1 MTVSRRVLHSSSV
14 GVALL
19 AVVCAVSL
27 QVLRVFFPIVFDGFE
42 DVGYAAAAAVAVG
55 IPALGSI
62 LGWAFREAIGDRRSV
77 LLGVGLLTMG
87 RIALQVAGPIPFWLV
102 AITTA
107 AAFWALMSIVATGSA
122 GRARGP
128 VQGLLLGFAVDVAIR
143 SVFRGWDPVWQEGLL
158 PWVVGVSL
166 SLGAMILVIVTSRSV
181 RSNGPGVS
189 WVALAAIGPFLFLHA
204 LFLQSAPFVASRSGV
219 TSARAVAIILAL
231 DAATILVI
239 GAWPRWRIWL
249 AVMSVVGVVGLRL
262 EPGAGVLI
270 FIGLAYLGT
279 AAMLVLALRSSGGRG
294 RVFQLLAHAG
304 GPAVLAMLV
313 VAYQKP
319 RPLPLPGGSL
329 LDAAAIA
336 LLLLAWVGTTSRAG
350 RLVPLGR
357 GAAFGATLL
366 LGVPLGLWLSSPTPA
381 ARASSAPREIRL
393 LDYNVHSAVHEGQ
406 VDLEALA
413 STIEARS
420 PSIVVLQEASRGWP
434 VTGMTDVVDWLS
446 WRLRMPYLY
455 GPAGDG
461 PYGNT
466 ILYQPTLRVLTAEQ
480 GSLPQGRG
488 LHPRSYLSVTFADPL
503 RVVAT
508 HLDGEEEPRTRLLQI
523 DALLRSIDDVD
534 DTIVAGDLNAEIGSP
549 ELARFQDVG
558 FTTVQ
563 DLTGE
568 WAATFPEEGEI
579 FDHILIGRHLTATD
593 VAVGRTDVSDHFPV
607 VATIRRL

>member
-1 MTVSRRVLHSSSV
+1 M

-55 IPALGSI
+55 IPASGSL

-77 LLGVGLLTMG
+77 LLGVGLLAMG
-87 RIALQVAGPIPFWLV
+87 RIALQVAGTIPFWLV

-107 AAFWALMSIVATGSA
+107 AAFWALVSIVATGSA

-158 PWVVGVSL
+158 PWVVAVSL
-166 SLGAMILVIVTSRSV
+166 SLGAMLLVIVTSRTV
-181 RSNGPGVS
+181 RSNGSGVS

-219 TSARAVAIILAL
+219 TSSRAVAIILAL
-231 DAATILVI
+231 DAAAILVV

-262 EPGAGVLI
+262 GPGAGVLI
-270 FIGLAYLGT
+270 FIALAHLGT

-304 GPAVLAMLV
+304 GPAALAMLV

-329 LDAAAIA
+329 IYAATIA

-357 GAAFGATLL
+357 GAAFGSTLL
-366 LGVPLGLWLSSPTPA
+366 LGVPLGLWLSSPTPQA
-381 ARASSAPREIRL
+381 ATSSAPREIRL

-434 VTGMTDVVDWLS
+434 LTGMTDVVEWLS

-466 ILYQPTLRVLTAEQ
+466 ILYQPTLRVLMAEQ
-480 GSLPQGRG
+480 GSLPQGRS

-508 HLDGEEEPRTRLLQI
+508 HLDAEEEPRTRLLQI
-523 DALLRSIDDVD
+523 GALLRSIDDAD

-549 ELARFQDVG
+549 ELARFQEVG

-593 VAVGRTDVSDHFPV
+593 VVVGRTDVSDHFPV

>member
-1 MTVSRRVLHSSSV
+1 MTVSGRDLHSSWV

-19 AVVCAVSL
+19 AVVSAVSL

-42 DVGYAAAAAVAVG
+42 DVGYAPAAAVAVG

-77 LLGVGLLTMG
+77 LLGVGLLAAG
-87 RIALQVAGPIPFWLV
+87 RIALQVAGTIPFWLV

-143 SVFRGWDPVWQEGLL
+143 SVFRGWDPVWQEGPL
-158 PWVVGVSL
+158 PWVVAVSV

-181 RSNGPGVS
+181 RSNGAGVS

-231 DAATILVI
+231 DAATILVV
-239 GAWPRWRIWL
+239 GAWPRWRISL
-249 AVMSVVGVVGLRL
+249 AVMSLVGVVGLRL
-262 EPGAGVLI
+262 GPGPGVLI

-279 AAMLVLALRSSGGRG
+279 AAMLVFALRSSGGRG

-313 VAYQKP
+313 VVYQKP

-329 LDAAAIA
+329 LDAATIA

-366 LGVPLGLWLSSPTPA
+366 LGVPLGLWLSTPTPA
-381 ARASSAPREIRL
+381 ARASSAPREIRV
-393 LDYNVHSAVHEGQ
+393 LDYNVHSAVNDGQ
-406 VDLEALA
+406 VELEALA
-413 STIEARS
+413 STIEARRA
-420 PSIVVLQEASRGWP
+420 SIVVLQEASRGWP
-434 VTGMTDVVDWLS
+434 VTGMTDVVEWLS
-446 WRLRMPYLY
+446 WRLRMPYLF

-466 ILYQPTLRVLTAEQ
+466 ILYRPTLRVLTTEQ

-488 LHPRSYLSVTFADPL
+488 LHPRSYLAVTFADPL

-508 HLDGEEEPRTRLLQI
+508 HLDGEEEARTRLLQI
-523 DALLRSIDDVD
+523 DALLRSIDDAD

-549 ELARFQDVG
+549 ELAKFQDVG

-563 DLTGE
+563 VLTGE

-607 VATIRRL
+607 VATIRRR